1 MKDREILYKKIE
13 IKLLDTMTDLI
24 RVVDKDNRVV
34 YYNHAMK
41 QALEKLEG
49 TGGDEDRRDGHDDFR
64 MTARSLGSGENIQ
77 RETYIGEAYYSVKTN
92 PIRSETG
99 EIIGAIEVFR
109 DKSLEKRLQIELI
122 EKNRAL
128 MDEQMNAASIQRA
141 LLPQRGYDRFFFMDY
156 FYLPAELLSGD
167 FFDLIEIDEDRT
179 AIYIADVVGH
189 GFASS
194 MATLFISQTMRNMD
208 PDILSDPTVAMMELV
223 HRFRD
228 LNLPA
233 DMYFTMFLGVFS
245 KKHRKFTY
253 ANAGHDCPPLFKRKN
268 YVRLLM
274 NSGFPVTPLVEA
286 SFYECRTAY
295 LQKGDELLFYTDG
308 VTEGRNKRG
317 EQYGVGALRALFSEI
332 GEEPLTDI
340 RRVLQDFIYEDI
352 VDDMTCVYIKMV

>member
-268 YVRLLM
+268 HVRLLM

>member
-245 KKHRKFTY
+245 KKQRKFTY

-268 YVRLLM
+268 HVRLLM

>member
-1 MKDREILYKKIE
+1 MKDREILYREIE
-13 IKLLDTMTDLI
+13 IRLFDTMTDLI

-34 YYNHAMK
+34 YYNHAME
-41 QALEKLEG
+41 QALDKLEG
-49 TGGDEDRRDGHDDFR
+49 ATDDGDGHADFR
-64 MTARSLGSGENIQ
+64 MTARALGSGENIQ
-77 RETYIGEAYYSVKTN
+77 RETYIGETYYSVKTN
-92 PIRSETG
+92 PIRSKTG
-99 EIIGAIEVFR
+99 EVIGAIEVFR

-156 FYLPAELLSGD
+156 FYIPAELLSGD
-167 FFDLIEIDEDRT
+167 FFDIIEIDQDRT
-179 AIYIADVVGH
+179 AIYIADAVGH

-208 PDILSDPTVAMMELV
+208 PDILADPTVAMMELV

-228 LNLPA
+228 LNLPE

-245 KKHRKFTY
+245 KKQRKFTY
-253 ANAGHDCPPLFKRKN
+253 ANAGHDCPPLLKRKN
-268 YVRLLM
+268 HVRLLM

-308 VTEGRNKRG
+308 ITECRNKRG

-332 GEEPLTDI
+332 GEEPLAEI
-340 RRVLQDFIYEDI
+340 RHALRDFMYEDPA
-352 VDDMTCVYIKMV
+352 DDMTCVYVKMV

>member
-1 MKDREILYKKIE
+1 MKDREILNKE
-13 IKLLDTMTDLI
+13 IDIRLLDTMTDLI

-34 YYNHAMK
+34 YYNHAME
-41 QALEKLEG
+41 QALDKLEG
-49 TGGDEDRRDGHDDFR
+49 SEERGKQGDGHADFR
-64 MTARSLGSGENIQ
+64 MTARCLGSGENIQ
-77 RETYIGEAYYSVKTN
+77 RETYIGETYYSVKTN
-92 PIRSETG
+92 PIRSKTG
-99 EIIGAIEVFR
+99 EVIGAIEVFR

-156 FYLPAELLSGD
+156 FYIPAELLSGD
-167 FFDLIEIDEDRT
+167 FFDIIEIDEDRT
-179 AIYIADVVGH
+179 AIYIADAVGH

-208 PDILSDPTVAMMELV
+208 PEILADPTMAMMELV

-233 DMYFTMFLGVFS
+233 EMYFTMFLGVFS
-245 KKHRKFTY
+245 KKQRKFTY
-253 ANAGHDCPPLFKRKN
+253 ANAGHDCPPLLKRKKN
-268 YVRLLM
+268 VRLLM

-308 VTEGRNKRG
+308 ITECRNKRG

-332 GEEPLTDI
+332 GEEPLAEI
-340 RRVLQDFIYEDI
+340 RGALRDFMYEDPA
-352 VDDMTCVYIKMV
+352 DDMTCVYVKMV

>member
-1 MKDREILYKKIE
+1 MKDREILNREIE
-13 IKLLDTMTDLI
+13 IRLLDTMTDLI
-24 RVVDKDNRVV
+24 RVVDKDNRVI
-34 YYNHAMK
+34 YYNHAME
-41 QALEKLEG
+41 QALDKLEG
-49 TGGDEDRRDGHDDFR
+49 SDEGGAQGDGHADFR
-64 MTARSLGSGENIQ
+64 MTARALGSGENIQ
-77 RETYIGEAYYSVKTN
+77 RETYIGETYYSVKTN
-92 PIRSETG
+92 PIRSKTG
-99 EIIGAIEVFR
+99 EVIGAIEVFR

-156 FYLPAELLSGD
+156 FYFPAELLSGD
-167 FFDLIEIDEDRT
+167 FFDIIEIDEDRT
-179 AIYIADVVGH
+179 VIYIADAVGH

-208 PDILSDPTVAMMELV
+208 PDILADPTVAMMELV

-233 DMYFTMFLGVFS
+233 EMYFTMFLGVFS
-245 KKHRKFTY
+245 KKQRKFTY
-253 ANAGHDCPPLFKRKN
+253 ANAGHDCPPLLKRKN
-268 YVRLLM
+268 HVRLLM

-308 VTEGRNKRG
+308 ITECRNKRG

-332 GEEPLTDI
+332 GEESLAEI
-340 RRVLQDFIYEDI
+340 RGALRDFMYEDPA
-352 VDDMTCVYIKMV
+352 DDMTCVYVKMV

>member
-156 FYLPAELLSGD
+156 FYIPAELLSGD
-167 FFDLIEIDEDRT
+167 FFDIIEIDEDRT

-253 ANAGHDCPPLFKRKN
+253 ANAGHYCPPLFKRKN
-268 YVRLLM
+268 HVRLLM

-340 RRVLQDFIYEDI
+340 RSVLQDFIYEDI

>member
-268 YVRLLM
+268 HVRLLM
-274 NSGFPVTPLVEA
+274 NSGFPVTPLVET

-340 RRVLQDFIYEDI
+340 RSVLQDFIYEDI

>member
-1 MKDREILYKKIE
+1 MKDREILYREIE
-13 IKLLDTMTDLI
+13 IRLFDTMTDLI

-34 YYNHAMK
+34 YYNHAME
-41 QALEKLEG
+41 QALDKLEG
-49 TGGDEDRRDGHDDFR
+49 ATDDGDGHADFR

-77 RETYIGEAYYSVKTN
+77 RETYIGETYYSVKTN
-92 PIRSETG
+92 PIRSKTG
-99 EIIGAIEVFR
+99 EVIGAIEVFR

-156 FYLPAELLSGD
+156 FYIPAELLSGD
-167 FFDLIEIDEDRT
+167 FFDIIEIDEDRT
-179 AIYIADVVGH
+179 AIYIADAVGH

-208 PDILSDPTVAMMELV
+208 PDILADPTVAMMELV

-233 DMYFTMFLGVFS
+233 EMYFTMFLGVFS
-245 KKHRKFTY
+245 KKQRKFTY
-253 ANAGHDCPPLFKRKN
+253 ANAGHDCPPLLKRKN
-268 YVRLLM
+268 HVRLLM

-308 VTEGRNKRG
+308 ITECRNKRG

-332 GEEPLTDI
+332 GEEPPAEI
-340 RRVLQDFIYEDI
+340 RGALRDFMYEDPA
-352 VDDMTCVYIKMV
+352 DDMTCVYVKMV

>member
-1 MKDREILYKKIE
+1 MKDREILYREIE
-13 IKLLDTMTDLI
+13 IRLLDTMTDLI

-34 YYNHAMK
+34 YYNHAME
-41 QALEKLEG
+41 QALDKLEG
-49 TGGDEDRRDGHDDFR
+49 AADDGDGHADFR

-77 RETYIGEAYYSVKTN
+77 RETYIGETYYSVKTN
-92 PIRSETG
+92 PIRSKTG
-99 EIIGAIEVFR
+99 EVIGAIEVFR

-156 FYLPAELLSGD
+156 FYIPAELLSGD
-167 FFDLIEIDEDRT
+167 FFDIIEIDEDRT
-179 AIYIADVVGH
+179 AIYIADAVGH

-208 PDILSDPTVAMMELV
+208 PDILADPTVAMMELV

-233 DMYFTMFLGVFS
+233 EMYFTMFLGVFS
-245 KKHRKFTY
+245 KKQRKFTY
-253 ANAGHDCPPLFKRKN
+253 ANAGHDCPPLLKRKN
-268 YVRLLM
+268 HVRLLM

-308 VTEGRNKRG
+308 ITECRNKRG

-332 GEEPLTDI
+332 GEEPPAEI
-340 RRVLQDFIYEDI
+340 RGALRDFMYEDPA
-352 VDDMTCVYIKMV
+352 DDMTCVYVKMV

>member
-1 MKDREILYKKIE
+1 MKDREILNREIE
-13 IKLLDTMTDLI
+13 IRLLDTMTDLI

-34 YYNHAMK
+34 YYNHAME
-41 QALEKLEG
+41 QALDKLEG
-49 TGGDEDRRDGHDDFR
+49 PEEDGKQGDGHADFR
-64 MTARSLGSGENIQ
+64 MTARALGSGENIQ
-77 RETYIGEAYYSVKTN
+77 RETYIGETYYSVKTN
-92 PIRSETG
+92 PIRSNTG
-99 EIIGAIEVFR
+99 EVIGAIEVFR

-156 FYLPAELLSGD
+156 FYIPAELLSGD
-167 FFDLIEIDEDRT
+167 FFDIIEIDEDRT
-179 AIYIADVVGH
+179 AIYIADAVGH

-208 PDILSDPTVAMMELV
+208 PDILADPTVAMMELV

-228 LNLPA
+228 LNLPE

-245 KKHRKFTY
+245 KKQRKFTY
-253 ANAGHDCPPLFKRKN
+253 ANAGHDCPPLLKRKKH
-268 YVRLLM
+268 VRLLM

-308 VTEGRNKRG
+308 ITECRNKRG
-317 EQYGVGALRALFSEI
+317 EQYGVGALRTLFSEF
-332 GEEPLTDI
+332 GEEPLAEI
-340 RRVLQDFIYEDI
+340 RGALRDFMYEDPA
-352 VDDMTCVYIKMV
+352 DDMTCVYVKMV

>member
-13 IKLLDTMTDLI
+13 IKRLDTMTDLI

-49 TGGDEDRRDGHDDFR
+49 TEDDEAKGDGHADFR
-64 MTARSLGSGENIQ
+64 MTARCLGSGENIQ

-92 PIRSETG
+92 PIRTEAG

-109 DKSLEKRLQIELI
+109 DKSLEKRLQVELI

-128 MDEQMNAASIQRA
+128 MDEQMNAASIQGA

-156 FYLPAELLSGD
+156 FYQPAELLSGD

-208 PDILSDPTVAMMELV
+208 PDILADPTVAMMELV

-253 ANAGHDCPPLFKRKN
+253 ANAGHDCPPLFKRN
-268 YVRLLM
+268 GNVRLLM

-308 VTEGRNKRG
+308 ITECRNKRG
-317 EQYGVGALRALFSEI
+317 EQYGVGALRTLFSEI
-332 GEEPLTDI
+332 GEEPLTEI
-340 RRVLQDFIYEDI
+340 QSALRDFIYEDI
-352 VDDMTCVYIKMV
+352 TDDMTCVYVKIV

>member
-194 MATLFISQTMRNMD
+194 TATLFISQTMRNMD

-245 KKHRKFTY
+245 KKQRKFTY

-268 YVRLLM
+268 HVRLLM